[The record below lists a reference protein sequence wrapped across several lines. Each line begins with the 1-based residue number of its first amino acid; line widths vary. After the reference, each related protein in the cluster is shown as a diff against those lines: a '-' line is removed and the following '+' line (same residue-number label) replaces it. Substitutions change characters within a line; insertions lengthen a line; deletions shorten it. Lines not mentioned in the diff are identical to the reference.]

1 METLVVS
8 LEWMEISQLDSSIYG
23 KPQRRT
29 LEVDININGN
39 PRKIYSIDGK
49 LRHLHCMDEYI
60 RCHLWYR

>member
-29 LEVDININGN
+29 LEVNININGN
-39 PRKIYSIDGK
+39 PRQIYSIDVNI
-49 LRHLHCMDEYI
+49 RSLHCMDGDI
-60 RCHLWYR
+60 ICHFWYR